1 MPAVRK
7 KSVRKPAARQPAP
20 RKVSAAPKVAVRKP
34 AIHKAPAKSKAAA
47 KSRAPL
53 QRRVVRGNLGAKSMR
68 LAGVGS
74 DAVLKATGRAWEEWI
89 KLLDRAGAKALPHK
103 DIALMLS
110 RKFEVPNWWS
120 QMVTVGYE
128 QARGLRVVNQ
138 KADGF
143 VANASRTVATPLDNL
158 YNAWNDPQVRA
169 RWLLDAPV
177 EVRRSTDGKSIRM
190 TWTAGNSSVDVGFY
204 PKGADRSM
212 VAVQH
217 AKLSKAADVT
227 RQKAFWSDA
236 LERLKALL
244 EPPAAR

>member
-1 MPAVRK
+1 MATSRKKPVRK
-7 KSVRKPAARQPAP
+7 AAARKA
-20 RKVSAAPKVAVRKP
+20 SAAPKVAVRKP
-34 AIHKAPAKSKAAA
+34 AVRKAPAKSKA
-47 KSRAPL
+47 PL
-53 QRRVVRGNLGAKSMR
+53 ARRVVRGSLAAKSMR

-103 DIALMLS
+103 DIALLLS
-110 RKFEVPNWWS
+110 RQFQVPNWWS

-128 QARGLRVVNQ
+128 QARGLRAVNQ

-143 VANASRTVATPLDNL
+143 AANASRTVATPLGNL

-177 EVRRSTDGKSIRM
+177 EIRKATDGKSIRM

-204 PKGADRSM
+204 PKGDDKSM
-212 VAVQH
+212 VQVQH
-217 AKLSKAADVT
+217 AKLAKAADVK
-227 RQKAFWSDA
+227 RQKAFWSEA
-236 LERLKALL
+236 LDRLKTLL